1 MEGILYLGGPHS
13 VLLGFNPPLSLILF
27 NLGGNKGI
35 TRKGIKILI
44 EMLILNLAE
53 ELGFREA

>member
-13 VLLGFNPPLSLILF
+13 VLLGLNTSLSLILF